1 MFGDMTGGFV
11 AAFPHAVS
19 GFRPLKKSRHQPS
32 TGPSEGEI
40 KMMRLQKFVEKGSY
54 GEGPGR
60 TAYAL
65 DSSSLPSAADGM
77 DWQKVD
83 SFKAAAEILNDPG
96 LKEVFKTVIEKGCAI
111 VAEPPVTG

>member
-1 MFGDMTGGFV
+1 MRR
-11 AAFPHAVS
+11 FPHAIS
-19 GFRPLKKSRHQPS
+19 GFRPLKTITTQY
-32 TGPSEGEI
+32 GPSEGENE
-40 KMMRLQKFVEKGSY
+40 MARLQKYVERGSY

-60 TAYAL
+60 TAYTL

-96 LKEVFKTVIEKGCAI
+96 LK
-111 VAEPPVTG
+111 

>member
-1 MFGDMTGGFV
+1 MLSDMTEGFI
-11 AAFPHAVS
+11 AAFPACDIR
-19 GFRPLKKSRHQPS
+19 FPAPKTITTRY
-32 TGPSEGEI
+32 GPSEGENE
-40 KMMRLQKFVEKGSY
+40 MARLQKYVERGSY

-65 DSSSLPSAADGM
+65 DSNSLPPAADGM

-96 LKEVFKTVIEKGCAI
+96 LKEVFKTVIEKGFA
-111 VAEPPVTG
+111 VTAEPSVNR